1 VIDSA
6 NRKRTLFRHPLAAIG
21 GALTIAG
28 GFIFV
33 VLLLLDISMGGE
45 NPYSSL
51 VTFVLVPAVITLG
64 VILFLLASWLQVR
77 SARMRGEK
85 VKFNLSID
93 SSDPNYLRS
102 LWLFLG
108 LSAVLILVVSYSG
121 YRAYEAT
128 DSVAFCGKTCHT
140 VMEPQYVTYKNSPHA
155 RVACV
160 ECHIGPG
167 ASFYVKSKLDGTR
180 QLFRTALDTYER
192 PIETPVHNL
201 RPAQETCEG
210 CHWPQQFWGNKFT
223 TRTYYKTD
231 EQNSAYTIS
240 LLVKVG
246 GGNPRTGK
254 LEGIHWHMLGS
265 NKVEYVASDF
275 KRQTIPW
282 VRVTAPDGAQKV
294 YMTPGAEMP
303 DTTNPETEI
312 RKFDCMDCHNR
323 PSHKFLAPATALNLA
338 LSTRMMS
345 PTLPY
350 VRQVGLD
357 LLNASYEN
365 RKQAQAAIDTGLLTY
380 YQTNYPDIA
389 ASHTADIAKS
399 TQTLKTIYAENF
411 FPEMKTDYRA
421 RETNLSH
428 FVNDGCFRCHAG
440 NMVSAEGDTI
450 SSACNTCHLIVAQ
463 GPSEDLSQLASSITG
478 MDFQHPEDV
487 GDAWKEA
494 KCTDCHTPESGY

>member
-1 VIDSA
+1 MADT
-6 NRKRTLFRHPLAAIG
+6 NDRKRTLFRHPLAAIG

-28 GFIFV
+28 GFIFI
-33 VLLLLDISMGGE
+33 VLLLLDISVGGE

-51 VTFVLVPAVITLG
+51 VTFVVVPAIITLG
-64 VILFLLASWLQVR
+64 VILFLIASWLQVR
-77 SARMRGEK
+77 AARSRGEQ
-85 VKFNLSID
+85 VRFNLRID
-93 SSDPNYLRS
+93 PTDPNYMRS

-108 LSAVLILVVSYSG
+108 LSAALILVVSYSG

-155 RVACV
+155 KVACV

-180 QLFRTALDTYER
+180 QLFRTALNSYER
-192 PIETPVHNL
+192 PIQTPVHNL

-231 EQNSAYTIS
+231 ELNSPWTIS
-240 LLVKVG
+240 FLVKVG

-254 LEGIHWHMLGS
+254 LEGIHWHMLAA
-265 NKVEYVASDF
+265 NKVEYVATDE

-282 VRVTAPDGAQKV
+282 VRVTSPDGTQKV
-294 YMTPGAEMP
+294 YKSAGSEIP
-303 DTTNPETEI
+303 DINDPATEI
-312 RKFDCMDCHNR
+312 RSFDCMDCHNR

-338 LSTRMMS
+338 LSTRNVS

-350 VRQVGLD
+350 IRQVGLD

-365 RKQAQAAIDTGLLTY
+365 REQAQAALDTGLMAY
-380 YQTNYPDIA
+380 YVANYPELAVSQA
-389 ASHTADIAKS
+389 AEISKS
-399 TQTLKTIYAENF
+399 TKALKTIYAENF

-421 RETNLSH
+421 RENNLSH
-428 FVNDGCFRCHAG
+428 FVNDGCFRCHSG
-440 NMVSAEGDTI
+440 NMESDDGSKI
-450 SSACNTCHLIVAQ
+450 SSACSTCHLIVAQ
-463 GPSEDLSQLASSITG
+463 GPSEDLSQLTSSITG
-478 MDFQHPEDV
+478 LDFQHPEDI

-494 KCTDCHTPESGY
+494 KCTDCHTPDSGY